1 MRNLSL
7 SELLEQVE
15 AKTEVTEVAV
25 NEMAII
31 GMALKFPMANDV
43 LQFWNNLKA
52 GRDSVTVMPRSR
64 KRDVQAY
71 VQRCLRQDF
80 LDAQYEEIGY
90 LDEIDTFDYEFFGL
104 SPKEAS
110 LMDPGHKLFLQCAWQ
125 AVEDAG
131 YGDGSLSGTDTGV
144 FLGYSASDLYDYKRL
159 IGELEPD
166 SANLAAAGNIIS
178 MMASRVA
185 YWMDLNGPSMMID
198 TACSSSLVAL
208 HEACKSIRS
217 GDCSSAIVGGI
228 RLSLVPLRRKE
239 KLGIESSDS
248 RTRTFD
254 EYSDGSTLSE
264 GVGAVVIKPLS
275 AALRDGDT
283 VYAVIKGSAVNQDG
297 RSNGITAPNPD
308 AHAAVIEKAWKA
320 AGVHPETISYIEAH
334 GTGTKLGDPVE
345 MEGLMKA
352 FSRYTNK
359 KQFCAIG
366 SAKSNLGHLDSAAGM
381 VGLIKAA
388 LALSRRELP
397 PSLYFH
403 RPNRKIRFH
412 LSPFYVNAKLR
423 RWEHEG
429 GARRCGVSSFGISG
443 TNAHV
448 VLEEAPVK
456 AVERFEAGQGTAQAE
471 TSDELKLFT
480 VSAKSVHSLL
490 GLIDRHLEWLGE
502 VADADFDNYCRT
514 TCTGRGHY
522 KFRLAIAAGRMPEL
536 IERLQ
541 LAKAV
546 LHGKPI
552 SNEGFRTDAQTLQA
566 ALASQ
571 DVFVSVDLL
580 EDAAAGSR
588 ESAGNQAGCRADR
601 SERRAAD
608 EVASTVEAE
617 LETKEACEAR
627 RTAVQYAAGE
637 EIDWNARYTAARRN
651 KARLPVYPF
660 QRKRCWLDLTER
672 ELYRPFF
679 SAEAELYF
687 PQWQPAEARSGTPA
701 GKSGSAAI
709 REASVHA
716 TVHR

>member
-1 MRNLSL
+1 
-7 SELLEQVE
+7 
-15 AKTEVTEVAV
+15 
-25 NEMAII
+25 
-31 GMALKFPMANDV
+31 
-43 LQFWNNLKA
+43 
-52 GRDSVTVMPRSR
+52 
-64 KRDVQAY
+64 
-71 VQRCLRQDF
+71 
-80 LDAQYEEIGY
+80 
-90 LDEIDTFDYEFFGL
+90 
-104 SPKEAS
+104 
-110 LMDPGHKLFLQCAWQ
+110 MDPGHKLFLQCAWQ

-352 FSRYTNK
+352 FSHYTNK

-423 RWEHEG
+423 RWENEG
-429 GARRCGVSSFGISG
+429 GSRRCGVSSFGISG

-448 VLEEAPVK
+448 VLEEAPVN

-514 TCTGRGHY
+514 SCTGRGHY
-522 KFRLAIAAGRMPEL
+522 KFRLAIAAGRMQEL
-536 IERLQ
+536 IERLH
-541 LAKAV
+541 LAKAA
-546 LHGKPI
+546 LHGGPI
-552 SNEGFRTDAQTLQA
+552 SNEGFRTDTQTLHA
-566 ALASQ
+566 ALAYKTYSSVLTYWKMLQQAVENQPGIRPDATQIVPTDGPPMKWQARPRLNWERRKLVKLAVRQYSMRPARRLIGMRGIRLPDVIKQ
-571 DVFVSVDLL
+571 DFRFIRFSVS
-580 EDAAAGSR
+580 AAG
-588 ESAGNQAGCRADR
+588 
-601 SERRAAD
+601 
-608 EVASTVEAE
+608 
-617 LETKEACEAR
+617 L
-627 RTAVQYAAGE
+627 
-637 EIDWNARYTAARRN
+637 I
-651 KARLPVYPF
+651 
-660 QRKRCWLDLTER
+660 
-672 ELYRPFF
+672 
-679 SAEAELYF
+679 
-687 PQWQPAEARSGTPA
+687 
-701 GKSGSAAI
+701 
-709 REASVHA
+709 
-716 TVHR
+716 